1 MRKTIFVS
9 STFRD
14 LASHRKAVWG
24 LLEEFDVSVR
34 GMEEFGART
43 ETPLDTCIV
52 EVEQSDIYVGII
64 AFRLG
69 SLEEGT
75 GKSYTQLEYERAQG
89 LSKETLIYLIDEENA
104 RVPVKFIDRGVNLEK
119 LEAFKRTLRD
129 RHTVD
134 TFVSEEDLVEKLRRD
149 LKRHLDLSNANAPV
163 LNEFSEALSIIKNF
177 VLVPKL
183 VAGREVRLEVKV
195 TGGPYPASHEICS
208 AFNYEFGATVG
219 IPVEIVRP
227 EGTGETGLTEL
238 YLSAKHIDGF
248 LPVAKDERRHIYA
261 KLQFSGT
268 PIEKVRTRLR
278 DESYYPIA
286 QVSPLSATSVYLGE
300 RVDRPAEAKVILAF
314 TKAAEPQDGS
324 TGPA

>member
-9 STFRD
+9 STFTD
-14 LASHRKAVWG
+14 LANHRKAVWE

-43 ETPLDTCIV
+43 ETPLNTCIV

-69 SLEEGT
+69 SLEESS

-89 LSKETLIYLIDEENA
+89 LSKEILIYLIDEENA

-134 TFVSEEDLVEKLRRD
+134 TFISENDLVEKLRRD

-163 LNEFSEALSIIKNF
+163 PNEFSEALNIIKSF
-177 VLVPKL
+177 MLVPKQ
-183 VAGREVRLEVKV
+183 VAGREVRLEVKI
-195 TGGPYPASHEICS
+195 TGEPYPASREMCS

-219 IPVEIVRP
+219 IPVGIVKP

-238 YLSAKHIDGF
+238 YLSAKQIDGF
-248 LPVAKDERRHIYA
+248 LPAATGEHRHIYA
-261 KLQFSGT
+261 KLQFSGS
-268 PIEKVRTRLR
+268 PIEKVRTRFR
-278 DESYYPIA
+278 DESYYPMLR
-286 QVSPLSATSVYLGE
+286 VSLPSATSVFGE
-300 RVDRPAEAKVILAF
+300 PVSRPAEAKVILAF
-314 TKAAEPQDGS
+314 TKTAEPPSGPAGS
-324 TGPA
+324 T

>member
-1 MRKTIFVS
+1 MRKTIFIS

-69 SLEEGT
+69 SLEEKS
-75 GKSYTQLEYERAQG
+75 GKSYTQLEYERAQS

-104 RVPVKFIDRGVNLEK
+104 VVPVKFIDQGVNLIK

-134 TFVSEEDLVEKLRRD
+134 TFVSDEDLVEKLRRD
-149 LKRHLDLSNANAPV
+149 LKRHLDPSSANAPV
-163 LNEFSEALSIIKNF
+163 LNEFSEALSVIKNF
-177 VLVPKL
+177 MLVPKQ

-195 TGGPYPASHEICS
+195 TGEPYPASHEICS
-208 AFNYEFGATVG
+208 AFNYEFGSTIGV
-219 IPVEIVRP
+219 PVEIVKP
-227 EGTGETGLTEL
+227 NGAGEGGLTEL
-238 YLSAKHIDGF
+238 YLNAKQIDGF
-248 LPVAKDERRHIYA
+248 LPVAKDEIRHIYA
-261 KLQFSGT
+261 KLQFSGA
-268 PIEKVRTRLR
+268 PIEKVRIRFR
-278 DESYYPIA
+278 DESYYPD
-286 QVSPLSATSVYLGE
+286 SPLSAISVFGK

-314 TKAAEPQDGS
+314 TKAAEPSNGS
-324 TGPA
+324 SGSA